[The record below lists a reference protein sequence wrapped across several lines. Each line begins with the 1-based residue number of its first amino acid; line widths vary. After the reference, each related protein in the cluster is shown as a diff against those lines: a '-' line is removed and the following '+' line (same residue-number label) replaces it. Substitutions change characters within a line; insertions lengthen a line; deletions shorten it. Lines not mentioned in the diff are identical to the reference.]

1 MDLYDEMG
9 IADQVKVANAEL
21 RHLRQLTMWY
31 THVDASGTVTVD
43 TNNPELVALQSK
55 IAVLEGKLATV
66 AALKDQISALLGGHG
81 VSTLRALR
89 ELSENYRN
97 TVDSAP
103 VRAFDLFRMK
113 RELAIEHG
121 NAAVRLAM
129 PSEVPA
135 LLDGY
140 QVEEDSLKAAQPAA
154 QDALVSI
161 SADLATI
168 AGMTDE
174 ARAALRN

>member
-9 IADQVKVANAEL
+9 IADQVKAANDEL
-21 RHLRQLTMWY
+21 KHLRQLTMGY
-31 THVDASGTVTVD
+31 THVDASGSVVAD
-43 TNNPELVALQSK
+43 TNNPEYMALQSK
-55 IAVLEGKLATV
+55 IAALEDKLATV
-66 AALKDQISALLGGHG
+66 ATLKDQISVLLGAHG
-81 VSTLRALR
+81 VSTARALR

-97 TVDSAP
+97 TVNSAP

-113 RELAIEHG
+113 RELAIEQG
-121 NAAVRLAM
+121 DAAVRLAM
-129 PSEVPA
+129 PSELPA

-140 QVEEDSLKAAQPAA
+140 QAEEDSLKAAQSAA